1 MNSHLNKRL
10 TPADYCDG
18 RQSPRCA
25 RSKRP
30 LPSEREISLAMGNS
44 GRVKENSVA
53 TYAFTA
59 WGQFLT
65 HDIIQTPD
73 VGGGDVP
80 CNCNPHKDCKNI
92 DVPRKILK

>member
-1 MNSHLNKRL
+1 
-10 TPADYCDG
+10 
-18 RQSPRCA
+18 
-25 RSKRP
+25 
-30 LPSEREISLAMGNS
+30 MGNS

-92 DVPRKILK
+92 DVPRKF